1 MLILNG
7 ETYTVKKKTA
17 GVKILWSC
25 SKMKSC
31 CKGAVITDDPSGN
44 ARNRTAHNHESRA
57 VKTEVTK
64 FQTKIQTKRGW
75 DRVGWDTIKVRSSH
89 SKVFPL
95 YENWLDEI

>member
-17 GVKILWSC
+17 GVKIRWSC
-25 SKMKSC
+25 SKVKSG

-75 DRVGWDTIKVRSSH
+75 DRVGWDTIKVRSSR

-95 YENWLDEI
+95 YKNWLDEI